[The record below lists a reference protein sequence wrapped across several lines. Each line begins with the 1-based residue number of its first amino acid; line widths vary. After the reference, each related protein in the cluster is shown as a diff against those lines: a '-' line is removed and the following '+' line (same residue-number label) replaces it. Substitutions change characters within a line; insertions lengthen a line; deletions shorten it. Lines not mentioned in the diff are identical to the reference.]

1 MASLVDELR
10 YHSPSDV
17 LSMGVSFLFSRL
29 FYPEATLV
37 RRPFH
42 IRGRKNLEY
51 APGFTTG
58 RNCRFELFGKGRVI
72 LGRNCRIG
80 DNVHLVA
87 SDSVVIGDECLFASK
102 IFISDTSHGSYGEEG
117 DDPSIPPNDR
127 PLVSSPVTIGDN
139 VWLGENVVVLPGV
152 TIGSG
157 CVVGANSTVSRSLPP
172 LCVAVGSPARPVKR
186 YDYDTAR
193 WVKCEER

>member
-1 MASLVDELR
+1 M
-10 YHSPSDV
+10 
-17 LSMGVSFLFSRL
+17 
-29 FYPEATLV
+29 
-37 RRPFH
+37 
-42 IRGRKNLEY
+42 
-51 APGFTTG
+51 
-58 RNCRFELFGKGRVI
+58 
-72 LGRNCRIG
+72 IG
-80 DNVHLVA
+80 E
-87 SDSVVIGDECLFASK
+87 ECLFASK

-117 DDPSIPPNDR
+117 DDPSTPPNDR

-172 LCVAVGSPARPVKR
+172 ACVAVGSPARPVKR
-186 YDYDTAR
+186 YDYDAAR